1 MRIWLSA
8 GGRSAYERALP
19 HAVAESEAALAGFT
33 SGERAE
39 VARLLHRMLHNIGL
53 TGPGEAIAVA
63 AD

>member
-1 MRIWLSA
+1 
-8 GGRSAYERALP
+8 
-19 HAVAESEAALAGFT
+19 LAGFS

-39 VARLLHRMLHNIGL
+39 VAQLLHRMLHNIGL